1 MALPTT
7 PTDSWTQSLDFPSRL
22 FGTGFG
28 GNDYELYEQDGEFVL
43 TIEMPGFDPEEITLA
58 WDDGV
63 LNVAGEHTDESRNRR
78 KTYHRRFRFPKDI
91 DDDAITAELLSTRLG
106 AAFLERRGLAG
117 DDPLH
122 EEVDEHVE
130 EAREGDVHVLGSL
143 DRRFAFGDE
152 PGDRQER
159 EKAAD
164 HPLYHVDLHA
174 MARDLGPAP
183 RQNSMPA
190 CALTPARN
198 GWRTMVISV
207 TRSAASISSSL
218 ALRPVITTCRS
229 RGLSRSVDKT
239 AARSK

>member
-91 DDDAITAELLSTRLG
+91 DDDAITARYENG
-106 AAFLERRGLAG
+106 VLEVTLPAVTDASASGTTI
-117 DDPLH
+117 PI
-122 EEVDEHVE
+122 
-130 EAREGDVHVLGSL
+130 EG
-143 DRRFAFGDE
+143 
-152 PGDRQER
+152 
-159 EKAAD
+159 
-164 HPLYHVDLHA
+164 
-174 MARDLGPAP
+174 
-183 RQNSMPA
+183 
-190 CALTPARN
+190 
-198 GWRTMVISV
+198 
-207 TRSAASISSSL
+207 
-218 ALRPVITTCRS
+218 
-229 RGLSRSVDKT
+229 
-239 AARSK
+239 